1 MTGAPP
7 PPPPPVTP
15 VPDVGT
21 ARESAESVR
30 VRLEATMSRASSFTE
45 DALHL
50 RVNDEWSTV
59 ESMRHLVLVV
69 DLWLSRTILGEK
81 DPFHP
86 TALPP
91 TFMPP
96 KLFPDSS
103 IDPDVRPSFDEACE
117 VLRGR
122 IAGLGRYVDEL
133 TADELARP
141 IEAHAHTVGGALSVI
156 FSELTAHDRF
166 INRDLDQVRIPGA

>member
-1 MTGAPP
+1 MAGAPP

-21 ARESAESVR
+21 AQASAESAR
-30 VRLEATMSRASSFTE
+30 ARLEATMSRASSFTE
-45 DALHL
+45 DERHQ
-50 RVNDEWSTV
+50 RVNGEWSTV
-59 ESMRHLVLVV
+59 ESLRHLVLVI

-86 TALPP
+86 MALPP

-103 IDPDVRPSFDEACE
+103 IDPDARPSFDEACE

-122 IAGLGRYVDEL
+122 LAGLGRYVDEL

-141 IEAHAHTVGGALSVI
+141 IKAHVPTVGGALSVI
-156 FSELTAHDRF
+156 FTELTAHDGF
-166 INRDLDQVRIPGA
+166 INRDLDQIRASA